1 MRWRLLEIGV
11 PIRKIR
17 RQTGECVRGIVRVRS
32 SVTVS
37 AVDSRDQSGASPFDP
52 DSSSLTETSTF
63 LSVCVTTVVDF
74 EFDAVADVLCEIEA
88 V

>member
-1 MRWRLLEIGV
+1 M
-11 PIRKIR
+11 
-17 RQTGECVRGIVRVRS
+17 
-32 SVTVS
+32 TVS